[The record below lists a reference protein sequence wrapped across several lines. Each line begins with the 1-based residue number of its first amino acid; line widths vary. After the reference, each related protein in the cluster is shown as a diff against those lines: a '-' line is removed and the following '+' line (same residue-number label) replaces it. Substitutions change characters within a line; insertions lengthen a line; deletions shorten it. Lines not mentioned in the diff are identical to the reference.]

1 MNSQD
6 KLKTLFPNPE
16 DVFKM
21 FHIDFNTGYIYPR
34 KSWDDNI
41 KKRVGRPTT
50 DNLYAR
56 VSVSCPHLDHIF
68 KRGYTDVLAHR
79 LIYYAHTGEL
89 PEKVDHKRKDV
100 KYPDAISNLT
110 ASDSVHNRWNTKKVN
125 RRRLSPEERT
135 RNSPSVYKERNLE
148 ECRGIYKAYDY
159 YWAKFDGKIINENG
173 FIHPI
178 LAVNFRNKFLKEEF
192 MRRYGSLDNF
202 PENALDII
210 DEQQL
215 FLEQMAQEA
224 VEKTDDYKLK
234 QEKIK
239 KEQEQRSYMV
249 SQRKFKKQQILKN
262 KISIKVEDDP
272 FDCIGKYDS

>member
-6 KLKTLFPNPE
+6 KLKTIFPNPE

-21 FHIDFNTGYIYPR
+21 FHIDFNTGYIYSK
-34 KSWDDNI
+34 KSWDNNI
-41 KKRVGRPTT
+41 KKRLGRPTT
-50 DNLYAR
+50 DSLYAR
-56 VSVSCPHLDHIF
+56 VSISCPHLDHIF

-89 PEKVDHKRKDV
+89 PEKVDHKRKDAE
-100 KYPDAISNLT
+100 YPDAISNLT
-110 ASDSVHNRWNTKKVN
+110 ASDSIHNRWNTKKVN

-148 ECRGIYKAYDY
+148 ECRGIYVAYGY

-173 FIHPI
+173 FIHSI
-178 LAVNFRNKFLKEEF
+178 LAVDFRNKFLKEEF

-202 PENALDII
+202 PENALDVI
-210 DEQQL
+210 DEQEL
-215 FLEQMAQEA
+215 FLEQMTQEA
-224 VEKTDDYKLK
+224 IEKS
-234 QEKIK
+234 QEYQ
-239 KEQEQRSYMV
+239 QEQKTIKAQMKKRSDMV
-249 SQRKFKKQQILKN
+249 SQRKFKKQKLQN
-262 KISIKVEDDP
+262 KISIKVADDP

>member
-1 MNSQD
+1 MNSKD
-6 KLKTLFPNPE
+6 KIKILFPSPQ

-41 KKRVGRPTT
+41 EKRVGRPTT

-89 PEKVDHKRKDV
+89 PEKVDHKRKDAE
-100 KYPDAISNLT
+100 YPDAISNLT
-110 ASDSVHNRWNTKKVN
+110 ASDSIHNRWNTKKVK
-125 RRRLSPEERT
+125 RRKLPAEQKVD
-135 RNSPSVYKERNLE
+135 NSPSSYRERTLDE
-148 ECRGIYKAYDY
+148 YRGIYVAYDY
-159 YWAKFDGKIINENG
+159 YWALFDGEIINGNG
-173 FIHPI
+173 FVHPI
-178 LAVNFRNKFLKEEF
+178 LAVNCRNEHLKKEF
-192 MRRYGSLDNF
+192 IKRYGSLDNF

-215 FLEQMAQEA
+215 FLEQMTQEA
-224 VEKTDDYKLK
+224 IEKT
-234 QEKIK
+234 
-239 KEQEQRSYMV
+239 KEYLEIQ
-249 SQRKFKKQQILKN
+249 QQIKAERERRSKIEQKKHISKN
-262 KISIKVEDDP
+262 KISIKVTDDP